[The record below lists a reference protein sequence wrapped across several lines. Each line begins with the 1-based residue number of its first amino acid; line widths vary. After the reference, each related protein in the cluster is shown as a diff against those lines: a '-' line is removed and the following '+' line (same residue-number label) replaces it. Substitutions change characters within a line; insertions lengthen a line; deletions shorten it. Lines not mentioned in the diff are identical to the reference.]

1 MIRIF
6 ASATMGEAFGRLA
19 HFLEPI
25 IHIGK
30 IVLIMLVSVVIFHV
44 AYRTIKEQTQEREK
58 EHNYKY
64 ISSSN
69 SDTKSRLENL
79 MIREKDKV

>member
-6 ASATMGEAFGRLA
+6 ASATIEEAFGRLA

-30 IVLIMLVSVVIFHV
+30 IVLIVLVAVVIFHV
-44 AYRTIKEQTQEREK
+44 ACRAIKEQTQEREK

-69 SDTKSRLENL
+69 SDTKSRLEKSN
-79 MIREKDKV
+79 D